1 MTGMLAGKVVVVT
14 GAANGIGREIAITA
28 AQNGAKAVIVGDIM
42 DASREKGEASTAK
55 EIEAIGVQA
64 RFIRTDVTKRSE
76 VDELVASTDDFGGLD
91 VMVCNAGIT
100 VPTDGIDIPEDD
112 FDRLIAVNVKGELF
126 GAQAASNKMRAQGRG
141 GSIVLMSSTG
151 GLSGAGVATG
161 YDITKGGIVNMARAL
176 AEGLGPDNIRVNCIA
191 PNIIENTYM
200 LRTTPGITEATD
212 FIRQRTPLRRLG
224 QVHEIANTVVWLGSD
239 LSSFISGQ
247 TIIAD
252 GGYLAAF

>member
-1 MTGMLAGKVVVVT
+1 MLAGKVFVVT

-28 AQNGAKAVIVGDIM
+28 ARMGATVIVADVM
-42 DASREKGEASTAK
+42 PSSREESEAPTTK
-55 EIEAIGVQA
+55 EIEALGGRA
-64 RFIRTDVTKRSE
+64 RFVYTDVTKRSE
-76 VDELVASTDDFGGLD
+76 VDALVASTDEFGGLD

-100 VPTDGIDIPEDD
+100 VPADGIHIPEDD

-126 GAQAASNKMRAQGRG
+126 CAQAASVKMRAQGRG

-176 AEGLGPDNIRVNCIA
+176 AEGLGPDNIRVNCVA
-191 PNIIENTYM
+191 PNLIENTYM

-212 FIRQRTPLRRLG
+212 FVRQRTPLRRLG
-224 QVHEIANTVVWLGSD
+224 QPREIANTVAWLGSD
-239 LSSFISGQ
+239 QSSFISGQ
-247 TIIAD
+247 TITAD